1 MRFSVNVNGELII
14 PAYWQSLWS
23 SLYNVTTMLGSVSA
37 GYCQDRFGR
46 RSVFLASIIIAV
58 AGIALTFVSK
68 TPAEFLG
75 GKMTSGFAMGLILAG
90 SQTWVS
96 EIAPLP
102 LRGIALSTYAI
113 MLVSGFA
120 LDSLASYS
128 PDRYQH
134 TEPRTLACNLSNLQS
149 NFYYERLGFPCCVRC
164 GLDLPWTTSAGTTFY
179 A

>member
-1 MRFSVNVNGELII
+1 MRFAVNVNGELII

-37 GYCQDRFGR
+37 GYCQDRYGR
-46 RSVFLASIIIAV
+46 RSVFLASTIIAV

-90 SQTWVS
+90 TQTWVS

-102 LRGIALSTYAI
+102 MRGIALSTYAI
-113 MLVSGFA
+113 MLVGVSTPVLPFSYPTNH
-120 LDSLASYS
+120 SL
-128 PDRYQH
+128 
-134 TEPRTLACNLSNLQS
+134 
-149 NFYYERLGFPCCVRC
+149 
-164 GLDLPWTTSAGTTFY
+164 
-179 A
+179 

>member
-23 SLYNVTTMLGSVSA
+23 SMYNVTTMLGSVAA

-46 RSVFLASIIIAV
+46 RSVFLASIIVAS
-58 AGIALTFVSK
+58 AGIALTFLSK

-90 SQTWVS
+90 TQTWVS

-102 LRGIALSTYAI
+102 MRGIALSTYAI
-113 MLVSGFA
+113 MLVRKFLWPSILKTDLKTDNRTSGSC
-120 LDSLASYS
+120 LLSQQPLAECPS
-128 PDRYQH
+128 
-134 TEPRTLACNLSNLQS
+134 
-149 NFYYERLGFPCCVRC
+149 
-164 GLDLPWTTSAGTTFY
+164 
-179 A
+179 